1 MKRIYVSLLLTIWGL
16 AACQS
21 SEEANTSP
29 TEQNTDREEQEK
41 AETEETLN
49 VPLTD
54 GLGYYADD
62 FEPVDFDYEKD
73 IYHENKIT
81 ISVDSLN
88 EANETIYG
96 HSIVAGN
103 RRPFK
108 GTYEVTEAGYVAKV
122 REPEDDP
129 YDRGFNFAV
138 NLKEKTMTGTW
149 DAFQQNAS
157 ANATKYILKHRI
169 FIYNPA
175 LTLPENVQWT
185 RLYDETSLAANLTR
199 EGKALTEDVLKVNPS
214 LQELTNKDIENMTKG
229 DLEIIRNSIYAR
241 HGYSFKNR
249 KMRFVFDH
257 IDWYLPVSID
267 VSNQLTVLELK
278 NIDLLKRYEQHAARY
293 YDSFGR

>member
-1 MKRIYVSLLLTIWGL
+1 MKRIYVSLLLIIGGL

-21 SEEANTSP
+21 SEEANTSQ
-29 TEQNTDREEQEK
+29 TEQNTDKEEQEK
-41 AETEETLN
+41 AETEETSD

-54 GLGYYADD
+54 GLGYYAGD

-81 ISVDSLN
+81 ISIDSLN

-103 RRPFK
+103 KRPFK

-122 REPEDDP
+122 REPGDDP
-129 YDRGFNFAV
+129 YDGVFNFTID
-138 NLKEKTMTGTW
+138 LKEKTMTGTW

-157 ANATKYILKHRI
+157 ANATKYTLEHRI
-169 FIYNPA
+169 FIYDPA
-175 LTLPENVQWT
+175 LTLPENVQWA

-199 EGKALTEDVLKVNPS
+199 EGEALTEDVLKVNPS
-214 LQELTNKDIENMTKG
+214 LQELTNKDIENLTKG
-229 DLEIIRNSIYAR
+229 DLEVIRNSIYAR

-257 IDWYLPVSID
+257 IDWYMPVSTD
-267 VSNQLTVLELK
+267 VRNQLTALELK
-278 NIDLLKRYEQHAARY
+278 NIDLLTRYEQHAARY